1 MLRQRGPREAA
12 LSLLELHVHL
22 VRAPVAVRPLRLDRF
37 RTPGSRPYGVGD
49 VDERSFEL
57 PGRSRRWIASLGLQ
71 QPERVR
77 LPSPQAVGSRSSP
90 AAGSGPPSSSLG
102 NVKLNVLP
110 RSSSLC
116 HLRYSARRRKRFR
129 GPARSGPGS
138 PSCHGAER
146 QGDGGRSPTLVD
158 VGQRLS
164 TVEIRRIVEQGR
176 GFMPAV
182 AHLPAAERE
191 AIISYLLGSDTDAL
205 DVSASTMAP
214 GVRTFTGSAATIAS
228 ATVMAIQQSSHRGA
242 RSTRS
247 T

>member
-1 MLRQRGPREAA
+1 M
-12 LSLLELHVHL
+12 
-22 VRAPVAVRPLRLDRF
+22 
-37 RTPGSRPYGVGD
+37 
-49 VDERSFEL
+49 
-57 PGRSRRWIASLGLQ
+57 
-71 QPERVR
+71 
-77 LPSPQAVGSRSSP
+77 
-90 AAGSGPPSSSLG
+90 
-102 NVKLNVLP
+102 LP

-176 GFMPAV
+176 GFMPAFL
-182 AHLPAAERE
+182 HLPAAERE
-191 AIISYLLGSDTDAL
+191 AIISYLLGWDTDAF

-214 GVRTFTGSAATIAS
+214 GGQNLYRFGGYHRFRDRDGYPAVKPPWGTLNAIDLNTGEFVWRVTLGEYPELTA
-228 ATVMAIQQSSHRGA
+228 RG
-242 RSTRS
+242 
-247 T
+247 